1 VSIIL
6 RINGGKDQLLWNI
19 MLGQPTHEI
28 IVGILLAWL
37 LARLSKLDSIIQPS
51 NHCHC
56 KLKASVGSSMES
68 KLFGVK
74 MRDEF
79 HHSHTP
85 LVALAYELLMAYHG
99 IGRTSS

>member
-1 VSIIL
+1 
-6 RINGGKDQLLWNI
+6 
-19 MLGQPTHEI
+19 MLGQPTNEI

-68 KLFGVK
+68 KLLGVK

-79 HHSHTP
+79 HHPHTP
-85 LVALAYELLMAYHG
+85 LVYELLMAYHG
-99 IGRTSS
+99 IGRTSSQHF